1 MESKTVPT
9 TYDQEMESRFLEKIK
24 LRIKVSSQW
33 KCLKLYASLNLILID
48 FYK

>member
-1 MESKTVPT
+1 MG
-9 TYDQEMESRFLEKIK
+9 SRSLEKTK

-33 KCLKLYASLNLILID
+33 KCLKLYASLNLILIA